1 MKDIKNII
9 NKREELIKSL
19 AILKVKKY
27 LSMIDEKEFT
37 EEIVDIY
44 SNEYYCEAIEN
55 LSHISFN
62 EVVKRIE
69 EIKESNM
76 ELKVL
81 FNEKV
86 MIKLRGYFTTKVC
99 DVILLTKNSIEV
111 IKIISREEDIINI
124 YESSEMKIIGLG
136 VIDKFLS
143 KTSSELINLTI
154 IQPNILV
161 LSILKVG
168 IEDLLHQCEYTI
180 M

>member
-27 LSMIDEKEFT
+27 LSIIDEKEFT

-44 SNEYYCEAIEN
+44 SNEYYCGAIEN

-143 KTSSELINLTI
+143 QTSSELINLTI

-161 LSILKVG
+161 LSIFQVG